1 MPDELKKELVLIN
14 PPVESCLLRAANLL
28 QHGSYTPLSLHVL
41 AALTP
46 KEYKITFI
54 NPGFFWLGKN
64 FVRGV
69 LVGITCV
76 TSSAPIAYKI
86 ADYCRRAGAFV
97 VLGGFHVSVLP
108 EEALRH
114 GHSVVIGE
122 AESVWPEVVKDFEAG
137 SLKRM
142 YQGEPLKDFFS
153 PVYEYFLR
161 LPPKQL
167 RRVGIPLQ
175 RGCGFRCEFCAMPA
189 TKRRLDFVKIEQVV
203 TLVKKA
209 TQDQPPGS
217 ALMLIGDNVYSD
229 PGYAK
234 KLFLALQGLGVS
246 WFAGSSLDIAFD
258 DEVLTL
264 ARKSGCR
271 FLMIGFESIYP
282 QQMAKTSVHQMRS
295 DRDYARAI
303 DRIKS
308 HGLPVIG
315 LFIAGFD
322 NYSHIDYLR
331 LLRFLARPMRFFFAS
346 VNILTPFPGSVL
358 YERFC
363 KEGRLRK
370 AGWGAYTLLRVLFRP
385 ARLSRYSLMFW
396 FLATKLT
403 AAFMSTVGLVSLL
416 IFVLFSMI
424 LMSSY
429 NLSYKLFYGIFSHH

>member
-1 MPDELKKELVLIN
+1 MTVVKKELILIN
-14 PPVESCLLRAANLL
+14 PPVESCLLRVANIL
-28 QHGSYTPLSLHVL
+28 QCGSYTPLSLHVL

-46 KEYKITFI
+46 KEYKITFV
-54 NPGFFWLGKN
+54 NPRLFWLGKN
-64 FVRGV
+64 FARGA

-108 EEALRH
+108 EEALQH
-114 GHSVVIGE
+114 GHSVS
-122 AESVWPEVVKDFEAG
+122 SVRQNPSGPKLLRI
-137 SLKRM
+137 LKPAHSKKCIR
-142 YQGEPLKDFFS
+142 ERRSRIFFLPS
-153 PVYEYFLR
+153 MNIFYVFLQ
-161 LPPKQL
+161 KQL
-167 RRVGIPLQ
+167 RRIGIPLQ

-209 TQDQPPGS
+209 TQDQPPRS

-229 PGYAK
+229 PEYAK

-308 HGLPVIG
+308 HGIPVIG

-346 VNILTPFPGSVL
+346 VNILTPFPGSAV

-370 AGWGAYTLLRVLFRP
+370 AGWGAYTLVRVLFQP
-385 ARLSRYSLMFW
+385 ARMSRYSLMFW
-396 FLATKLT
+396 FLVAKLT

-416 IFVLFSMI
+416 IFALLSMI
-424 LMSSY
+424 FMSSY
-429 NLSYKLFYGIFSHH
+429 NFSYKLFYGIFSHH